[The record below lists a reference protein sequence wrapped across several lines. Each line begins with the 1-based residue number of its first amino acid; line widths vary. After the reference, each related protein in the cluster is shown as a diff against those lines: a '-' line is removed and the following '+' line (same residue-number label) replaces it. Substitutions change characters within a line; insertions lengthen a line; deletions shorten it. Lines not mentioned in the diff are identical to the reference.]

1 MKLLRQHSYF
11 MMMFAFTQTISAAI
25 EKFTIDDQDT
35 NNSLTII
42 LSDEPYIPAAKPNT
56 QREESCFVTVSFHNS
71 SKKKKKNTSLLSNHL
86 ISKTAETNFG
96 CNLTRT
102 LATTLLKKA
111 FSAYRGSAPIDS
123 AALWISRIKEQ
134 SNLIID

>member
-1 MKLLRQHSYF
+1 MKLLRQHIYF

-42 LSDEPYIPAAKPNT
+42 LSDEPYIPAKKPNT
-56 QREESCFVTVSFHNS
+56 QREASCFVTVSFHNS

-86 ISKTAETNFG
+86 IPKTAETNFG
-96 CNLTRT
+96 CILTRA
-102 LATTLLKKA
+102 LAPTLLKTA
-111 FSAYRGSAPIDS
+111 FSAYRGSTPMDS
-123 AALWISRIKEQ
+123 AELWISRIKEQ
-134 SNLIID
+134 SNLI